1 MMKKNKHIQH
11 IVDFTGR
18 LLAASPLIDKESYF
32 HKSVIYIVQNTPQ
45 GTLGILINQPITNK
59 ETTFYVKIHENAEEK
74 SLSLSNIDT
83 YLGGPVDIS
92 KALILHSND
101 HETDNDKIE
110 ISSDLQVLQKI
121 VQGKGPKMSLLALG
135 YCSWTPGQL
144 EQEIKDNHWFV
155 LPSNNQT
162 IFETSNQDK
171 WSSALENFNISPYN
185 LSLTSGNC

>member
-1 MMKKNKHIQH
+1 MKKNKSIQQ
-11 IVDFTGR
+11 IVDFTGKT
-18 LLAASPLIDKESYF
+18 LAATPFIDKESYF
-32 HKSVIYIVQNTPQ
+32 YKSVIYIVQNTSH
-45 GTLGILINQPITNK
+45 GTIGILVNQPIINK
-59 ETTFYVKIHENAEEK
+59 EIRFYIKMHENAEEK
-74 SLSLSNIDT
+74 SLNLNYIDT

-101 HETDNDKIE
+101 HEADNNKIE
-110 ISSDLQVLQKI
+110 ISSDVEVLQNI

-162 IFETSNQDK
+162 IFGTINRDK
-171 WSSALENFNISPYN
+171 WSSALEIFNITPYN
-185 LSLTSGNC
+185 LSLTPGNC